1 MEFTV
6 VPKMCSGPSP
16 LREHQRLSLVLS
28 ESPRVCWE
36 HTVSLL
42 PSPCPTYPH
51 FPPEKQVKSS
61 DAKSLT
67 SLCTAAEL
75 NLGVLGEVKNDGF
88 IALPGKE
95 GHSGLTPRN
104 TMCPPLG
111 EGMRS
116 FIGIVQRGHD
126 QLMDILL
133 VGWW

>member
-16 LREHQRLSLVLS
+16 LHEHQRLSLVLS

-42 PSPCPTYPH
+42 PSLCPTYPH

-88 IALPGKE
+88 IA
-95 GHSGLTPRN
+95 R
-104 TMCPPLG
+104 
-111 EGMRS
+111 
-116 FIGIVQRGHD
+116 QRRTQWAHTSKYRVSPTWRGYEKFYSNSSKRA
-126 QLMDILL
+126 
-133 VGWW
+133 

>member
-1 MEFTV
+1 MLHRLCVSTSVSHWF
-6 VPKMCSGPSP
+6 CLSP
-16 LREHQRLSLVLS
+16 PGSAGS
-28 ESPRVCWE
+28 
-36 HTVSLL
+36 TVSPL

-51 FPPEKQVKSS
+51 FPPEKQIKSS

-67 SLCTAAEL
+67 SLCTVAES

-111 EGMRS
+111 EGIRS
-116 FIGIVQRGHD
+116 FIVIVQRGHD
-126 QLMDILL
+126 QLVDILL
-133 VGWW
+133 VGLW